1 MVKHSL
7 HIPGAQIQTQTR
19 SHNFLLD
26 TSTRLSGL
34 WDSSYVMGFPDE
46 YSALSTGHTSIV
58 SAAN

>member
-7 HIPGAQIQTQTR
+7 YIPGAQIQTQTR

-26 TSTRLSGL
+26 TSTRLSSL
-34 WDSSYVMGFPDE
+34 WDSSYEMGFPDE
-46 YSALSTGHTSIV
+46 FSALRTSHTSLV